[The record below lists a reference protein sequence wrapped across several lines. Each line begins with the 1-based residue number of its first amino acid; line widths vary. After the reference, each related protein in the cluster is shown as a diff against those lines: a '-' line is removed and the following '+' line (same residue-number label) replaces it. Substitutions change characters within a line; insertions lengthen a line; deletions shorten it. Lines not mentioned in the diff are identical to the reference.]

1 MNDDH
6 FHLRHGWRVPPQ
18 YRHSGDEVQ
27 YLLRAEHQLLQSI
40 SGRAPIADVLQ
51 HICEALDSQL
61 GNMFSVISLPTD
73 DPAAVIAIAKSAT
86 LFRLYK
92 FVSASVVG
100 DGDQPLAS
108 LEIYCTLDRRPHL
121 SEVQL
126 IERAT
131 CLAAVAIQRHNQAAH
146 PLVRELPSPGQTSQ
160 P

>member
-1 MNDDH
+1 MNDGH
-6 FHLRHGWRVPPQ
+6 FHLRHRWRVPSPQ
-18 YRHSGDEVQ
+18 PHSEDEVQ
-27 YLLRAEHQLLQSI
+27 YLLRAEHHLLQSI

-61 GNMFSVISLPTD
+61 GNMFSVISLPSD
-73 DPAAVIAIAKSAT
+73 DPADVSAIAKSAT

-108 LEIYCTLDRRPHL
+108 LEMYCTLDRRPHL

-131 CLAAVAIQRHNQAAH
+131 CLAAVAIQRHNQSAH
-146 PLVRELPSPGQTSQ
+146 PLVRELPSSGQTAY

>member
-6 FHLRHGWRVPPQ
+6 FHLLYGRRVSSPHP
-18 YRHSGDEVQ
+18 HSGDEVQ
-27 YLLRAEHQLLQSI
+27 YLLRAEHHLLQSI

-73 DPAAVIAIAKSAT
+73 DPAAVSAIAKSAT

-100 DGDQPLAS
+100 DNDQPLAS
-108 LEIYCTLDRRPHL
+108 LEMYCTLDRRPHL

-131 CLAAVAIQRHNQAAH
+131 CLAAVAIQRHNQSAD
-146 PLVRELPSPGQTSQ
+146 PLVRELLSPCQTSQ

>member
-1 MNDDH
+1 MND
-6 FHLRHGWRVPPQ
+6 FHLRYGWGVPSPHP
-18 YRHSGDEVQ
+18 HSGDEVQ

-40 SGRAPIADVLQ
+40 SGRAPVADVLQ

-73 DPAAVIAIAKSAT
+73 DPAAASAIAKSAT

-92 FVSASVVG
+92 FVSANVVG
-100 DGDQPLAS
+100 DGDQSLAS
-108 LEIYCTLDRRPHL
+108 LEMYCTLDRRPHL

-131 CLAAVAIQRHNQAAH
+131 CLAAVAIQRHNQSTD
-146 PLVRELPSPGQTSQ
+146 PLVRELLSPSQTSQ

>member
-6 FHLRHGWRVPPQ
+6 FHLRYGWRVPSP
-18 YRHSGDEVQ
+18 YPHSGDEVE
-27 YLLRAEHQLLQSI
+27 YLLRAEHHVLQSI
-40 SGRAPIADVLQ
+40 SGRAPIADVI
-51 HICEALDSQL
+51 HKICQALDSQL
-61 GNMFSVISLPTD
+61 GNMFSVISLPSD
-73 DPAAVIAIAKSAT
+73 DPAAVSAIAKSAT

-108 LEIYCTLDRRPHL
+108 LEMYCTLDRRPHL

-131 CLAAVAIQRHNQAAH
+131 CLAAVAIQRHNRAAN
-146 PLVRELPSPGQTSQ
+146 PLVRELPSSGQTSH

>member
-6 FHLRHGWRVPPQ
+6 FHLRHRWRVPSPQ
-18 YRHSGDEVQ
+18 PHSEDEVQ
-27 YLLRAEHQLLQSI
+27 YLLTAEHHLLQSI

-61 GNMFSVISLPTD
+61 GNMFSVISLPSD
-73 DPAAVIAIAKSAT
+73 DPADVSAIAKSAT

-108 LEIYCTLDRRPHL
+108 LEMYCTLDRRPHL

-131 CLAAVAIQRHNQAAH
+131 CLAAVAIQRHNQSAH
-146 PLVRELPSPGQTSQ
+146 PLARELPSSGQTAH

>member
-6 FHLRHGWRVPPQ
+6 FLLRNRPPEPSPHS
-18 YRHSGDEVQ
+18 HSGDEVQ
-27 YLLRAEHQLLQSI
+27 YLLRAEHHLLQAI
-40 SGRAPIADVLQ
+40 SGRAPIADVL
-51 HICEALDSQL
+51 HKICQALDSQL

-73 DPAAVIAIAKSAT
+73 DPAAVNAIAKSAT

-108 LEIYCTLDRRPHL
+108 LEMYCTLDRRPHL

-131 CLAAVAIQRHNQAAH
+131 CLAAVAIQRHNQAAN
-146 PLVRELPSPGQTSQ
+146 PLVRELPSSGQTSQ

>member
-6 FHLRHGWRVPPQ
+6 FLLRNRSLEPSPHRD
-18 YRHSGDEVQ
+18 SGDEVQ
-27 YLLRAEHQLLQSI
+27 YLLRAEHHLLQSI

-100 DGDQPLAS
+100 DNDQPLAS
-108 LEIYCTLDRRPHL
+108 LEMYCTLDRRPHL

-131 CLAAVAIQRHNQAAH
+131 CLAAVAIQRHNQSAH
-146 PLVRELPSPGQTSQ
+146 PLVRELPSSGQTSH

>member
-1 MNDDH
+1 MND
-6 FHLRHGWRVPPQ
+6 FHLRHGWGVPSPHS
-18 YRHSGDEVQ
+18 HSGDEVQ

-51 HICEALDSQL
+51 HICQALDSQL

-73 DPAAVIAIAKSAT
+73 DPAAVSAIAKSAT

-108 LEIYCTLDRRPHL
+108 LEMYCTLDRRPHL

-131 CLAAVAIQRHNQAAH
+131 CLAAVAIQRHNQSAQ
-146 PLVRELPSPGQTSQ
+146 PVVCELPSSGQTSH

>member
-6 FHLRHGWRVPPQ
+6 SHLRHRWGVSSPHP
-18 YRHSGDEVQ
+18 HSGDEVQ
-27 YLLRAEHQLLQSI
+27 YLLRAEHCLLQSI
-40 SGRAPIADVLQ
+40 SGRAPIADVL
-51 HICEALDSQL
+51 HKICQALDSQL

-73 DPAAVIAIAKSAT
+73 DPAAVSAIAKSAT

-92 FVSASVVG
+92 FVSANVVG
-100 DGDQPLAS
+100 HGDQSLAS
-108 LEIYCTLDRRPHL
+108 LEMYCTLDRRPHL

-131 CLAAVAIQRHNQAAH
+131 CLAAVAIQRHNQSTDA
-146 PLVRELPSPGQTSQ
+146 PVSELPCTSQTSQ